1 MSSFA
6 AATADRDSPER
17 QDDDAAILS
26 LVSDALRGV
35 RFGEVIVVVQDGRV
49 ERIERVHKSR
59 PYRAPKNG

>member
-6 AATADRDSPER
+6 AVDRDAPDR
-17 QDDDAAILS
+17 PADDAAILS

-35 RFGEVIVVVQDGRV
+35 RFGEVIVVVQDGRI

-59 PYRAPKNG
+59 PYRAPKTS